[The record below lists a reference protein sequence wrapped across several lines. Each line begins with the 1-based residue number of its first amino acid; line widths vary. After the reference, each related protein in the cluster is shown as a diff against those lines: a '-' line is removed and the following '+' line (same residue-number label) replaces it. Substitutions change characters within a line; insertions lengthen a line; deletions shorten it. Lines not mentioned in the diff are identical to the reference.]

1 MIMSCSSM
9 GGSQFVLL
17 CVKMFETALFDSF
30 QTLDVDGV
38 YRTHELVTL
47 SHPASNK
54 SILEHLIQTCF
65 RIGNR
70 EAYNRQRSAP

>member
-38 YRTHELVTL
+38 YRTHELVYRTPL
-47 SHPASNK
+47 
-54 SILEHLIQTCF
+54 QT
-65 RIGNR
+65 NQ
-70 EAYNRQRSAP
+70 YSST